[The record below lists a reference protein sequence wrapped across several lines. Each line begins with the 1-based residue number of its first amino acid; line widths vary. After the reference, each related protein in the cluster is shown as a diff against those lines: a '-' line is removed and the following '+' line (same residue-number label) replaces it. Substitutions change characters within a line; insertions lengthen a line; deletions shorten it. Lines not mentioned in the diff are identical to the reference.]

1 MALLLIMA
9 TSSIYVIYGLLRE
22 NKGRKRIHG
31 MFGQYVPVEHI
42 NKLIDNPM
50 QISTDG
56 EKREMTVLF
65 SDIRDFTSLSEPL
78 TTRELKTFL
87 NHYLTPITKIIFDY
101 DGTIDKYVGD
111 MVMAFW
117 GAPIDDPEHAQ
128 QAVKSALDMQKKIVE
143 LQDEFTHIGI
153 ESVAAGIGIHT
164 GEMNVGDMGSDY
176 RRAYTVLGDAVNL
189 GSRLESLTK
198 FYGVKILVS
207 EDTKKQCHDI
217 VFRYVDNVRVKGK
230 QDEIK
235 IYEPITLKETITTSI
250 TRRLDIHRQSFE
262 NYLQGDWQQ
271 AAELFNQQFNESQEI
286 LYQLYLDRIE
296 SFSGKPPPGWDT
308 VYKHQ
313 SK

>member
-1 MALLLIMA
+1 
-9 TSSIYVIYGLLRE
+9 
-22 NKGRKRIHG
+22 
-31 MFGQYVPVEHI
+31 
-42 NKLIDNPM
+42 
-50 QISTDG
+50 
-56 EKREMTVLF
+56 
-65 SDIRDFTSLSEPL
+65 
-78 TTRELKTFL
+78 
-87 NHYLTPITKIIFDY
+87 
-101 DGTIDKYVGD
+101 
-111 MVMAFW
+111 
-117 GAPIDDPEHAQ
+117 
-128 QAVKSALDMQKKIVE
+128 
-143 LQDEFTHIGI
+143 
-153 ESVAAGIGIHT
+153 
-164 GEMNVGDMGSDY
+164 
-176 RRAYTVLGDAVNL
+176 
-189 GSRLESLTK
+189 
-198 FYGVKILVS
+198 VKILVS

-286 LYQLYLDRIE
+286 LYQLYLGRIE